1 MEQLRLARAEDAQG
15 LLAIYGPIVES
26 TAISF
31 ETEVPSVQEMQ
42 ERVANTLR
50 DFPWLVFELDGQ
62 IAGYA
67 YASRH
72 RQRAAYQWSVDVSV
86 YVATSARRRGLG
98 RRLYA
103 PLLGIVRTLGY
114 CTAYAGI
121 ALPNAASV
129 ALHESMGFVPV
140 GVFRNVGYK
149 LGEWQDVG
157 WWQRPLRDYAGAP
170 IPPRSMSE
178 LVGTEALAQILGQSS
193 QVSEKSGTP
202 KSRSQPT

>member
-26 TAISF
+26 TTISF

-50 DFPWLVFELDGQ
+50 DFPWLVSELDGQ

-103 PLLGIVRTLGY
+103 PLLGIVRILGY
-114 CTAYAGI
+114 YTAYAGI

-149 LGEWQDVG
+149 LGEWRDVG

-193 QVSEKSGTP
+193 QVAEKSGTP
-202 KSRSQPT
+202 KSQSQPT